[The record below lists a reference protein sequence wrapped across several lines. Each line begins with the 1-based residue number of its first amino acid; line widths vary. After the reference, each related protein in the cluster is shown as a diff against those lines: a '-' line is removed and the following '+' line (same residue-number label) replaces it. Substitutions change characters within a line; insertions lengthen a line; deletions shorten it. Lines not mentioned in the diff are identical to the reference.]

1 MLLGFAALH
10 KPLLLVGAENPEMA
24 ADEFRLKTVTPK
36 WGRLILV
43 L

>member
-1 MLLGFAALH
+1 MLLGFAAPH
-10 KPLLLVGAENPEMA
+10 KPLLLVGAPEMA

-36 WGRLILV
+36 LGRLILV